1 MTRLTQMVARFVLLP
16 TFMVAMA
23 FLVKGYQTAGDG
35 FSAGVLAATAV
46 LLHYVVFGH
55 RAAAAEIR
63 IAPVG
68 VTAGLVGLLVML
80 GVTLRGTLAGGPLLV
95 HLPPPGGH
103 VRTLLGIE
111 LHTAV
116 LFDVGIGLLV
126 SGTLVSIIELLAETA
141 EEEA

>member
-16 TFMVAMA
+16 TFVVAVA

-55 RAAAAEIR
+55 RAAAVDIR

-80 GVTLRGTLAGGPLLV
+80 GVTLRSTLGGGPLLV
-95 HLPPPGGH
+95 HVPPPGFP

-116 LFDVGIGLLV
+116 LFDIGIGLLV
-126 SGTLVSIIELLAETA
+126 FGTLVSIIELLAETA
-141 EEEA
+141 EEED